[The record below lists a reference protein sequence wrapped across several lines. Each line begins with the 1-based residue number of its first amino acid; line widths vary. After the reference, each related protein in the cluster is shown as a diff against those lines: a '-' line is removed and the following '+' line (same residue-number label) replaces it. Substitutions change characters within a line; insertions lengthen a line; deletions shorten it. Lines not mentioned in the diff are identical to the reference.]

1 VISARLA
8 PSRPFIH
15 LYRKIVQSGCIQ
27 MEIDPLF
34 SAASHDRQITT
45 QFSRR
50 ISIQKD
56 LHE

>member
-1 VISARLA
+1 
-8 PSRPFIH
+8 
-15 LYRKIVQSGCIQ
+15 LYREIVQSACIN
-27 MEIDPLF
+27 MKFDPLF
-34 SAASHDRQITT
+34 SAAAHDRHTTT

>member
-1 VISARLA
+1 VYSACIDME
-8 PSRPFIH
+8 FI
-15 LYRKIVQSGCIQ
+15 
-27 MEIDPLF
+27 PLF
-34 SAASHDRQITT
+34 SAAARDRHIAT

>member
-1 VISARLA
+1 
-8 PSRPFIH
+8 
-15 LYRKIVQSGCIQ
+15 LYRKIVQSDSID
-27 MEIDPLF
+27 MKFDPLF
-34 SAASHDRQITT
+34 SAAAHDRYITT

>member
-1 VISARLA
+1 
-8 PSRPFIH
+8 
-15 LYRKIVQSGCIQ
+15 

-34 SAASHDRQITT
+34 SAAAHDRHITT
-45 QFSRR
+45 QFSPR

>member
-1 VISARLA
+1 MV
-8 PSRPFIH
+8 P
-15 LYRKIVQSGCIQ
+15 SGCIQ

-34 SAASHDRQITT
+34 SAAAHDRQIMN

>member
-1 VISARLA
+1 
-8 PSRPFIH
+8 
-15 LYRKIVQSGCIQ
+15 VQSGCIQ

-34 SAASHDRQITT
+34 FAAAHDRHITT
-45 QFSRR
+45 QFSPR